1 MLMYIYIYLSLC
13 IYICIHMY
21 VCMYVCM
28 YVYIYICICMYICMH
43 IFRSLTYLPLS
54 RVAKPLS
61 GAKPCFFGSSGF
73 CGRRSR
79 VSVSVGA
86 GLDLKKSPTKS
97 AQDCSEI
104 SNAFLHVKSCHVRST
119 FGRWGRRN
127 VHQKFDFISYK
138 IDDAGA
144 LLEDEVGR
152 KCTRQWREPNF
163 T

>member
-1 MLMYIYIYLSLC
+1 MLMYIYIYIC
-13 IYICIHMY
+13 ICICIHMY
-21 VCMYVCM
+21 VYIYIYIYLYMHMYTYVCI
-28 YVYIYICICMYICMH
+28 YIYICICMYICMH

-104 SNAFLHVKSCHVRST
+104 SNAFQHVKSCHVRST
-119 FGRWGRRN
+119 FGR
-127 VHQKFDFISYK
+127 
-138 IDDAGA
+138 
-144 LLEDEVGR
+144 
-152 KCTRQWREPNF
+152 
-163 T
+163 

>member
-1 MLMYIYIYLSLC
+1 MYIIYLYIDVNVYIYISVYAYVYICMYIYIYISVYAYV
-13 IYICIHMY
+13 YICM
-21 VCMYVCM
+21 
-28 YVYIYICICMYICMH
+28 YIYICICMYICMH

-104 SNAFLHVKSCHVRST
+104 SNVFQHVKSCHVRST
-119 FGRWGRRN
+119 FGR
-127 VHQKFDFISYK
+127 
-138 IDDAGA
+138 
-144 LLEDEVGR
+144 
-152 KCTRQWREPNF
+152 
-163 T
+163 